1 MNSTGPPL
9 LSRVRPAHWL
19 VLDYIAAGVY
29 AVPLLLPLIN
39 EASGTAGAFAVPV
52 ELVAFSLPI
61 AVRRRHPVLAMSVL
75 LVALSVVGLVQ
86 PHAVLLGL
94 LPLAYVLY
102 IVAATARPRTAL
114 LALAASLA
122 AAVATALPDFTH
134 LGAAVPFSVLY
145 LVVWAVGFVVGQHRR
160 YTADLLGYQARLAET
175 ELERARRSVVQERI
189 QIARELHDVVA
200 HGMSVITVQAGYGNL
215 VMDTDPEAARS
226 ALGAIE
232 ATGRQTLTEL
242 RTLLT
247 VLRKDE
253 PGEGPD
259 VLSLS
264 PAPGLACLDELIERT
279 AKAGVQVAL
288 TVTGRC
294 RPLPAGIDLAAY
306 RIVQEALTNVVK
318 HADSSG
324 AVVGLGYKEDELII
338 DVTDDGN
345 GCPDEPPPVLGHG
358 LVGIRER
365 AHLYGGSVHAHNLSG
380 GGFKVTCRIPVPA
393 DTWDI
398 ASSMSVAA
406 RA

>member
-1 MNSTGPPL
+1 MYSTDPPL
-9 LSRVRPAHWL
+9 LSKVRPAHWL

-39 EASGTAGAFAVPV
+39 EASGTAGAFAVPI

-61 AVRRRHPVLAMSVL
+61 AVRRRHPVLAIGLL
-75 LVALSVVGLVQ
+75 LVALSVAGLVQ
-86 PHAVLLGL
+86 PNAVLLGL

-102 IVAATARPRTAL
+102 IVAATARPRSAMI
-114 LALAASLA
+114 ALAASLSV
-122 AAVATALPDFTH
+122 AVATALPDFKH
-134 LGAAVPFSVLY
+134 LGAAIPFSVLY

-160 YTADLLGYQARLAET
+160 YTADLLHYQARLAET
-175 ELERARRSVVQERI
+175 ELERARRNVAQERI

-215 VMDTDPEAARS
+215 VMDTEPEAARS

-242 RTLLT
+242 RSLLT
-247 VLRKDE
+247 VLRKDG
-253 PGEGPD
+253 PGEEPA
-259 VLSLS
+259 VLSLA

-288 TVTGRC
+288 AVTGRG

-306 RIVQEALTNVVK
+306 RIVQEALTNIVK
-318 HADSSG
+318 HAESSL
-324 AVVGLGYKEDELII
+324 AVVGLDYQEDALII
-338 DVTDDGN
+338 DVTDDGK
-345 GCPDEPPPVLGHG
+345 GCPDEPQPVPGHG
-358 LVGIRER
+358 MVGIRER
-365 AHLYGGSVHAHNLSG
+365 AHLYGGSVHAHNLPG
-380 GGFKVTCRIPVPA
+380 GGFKVTCRIPLPA
-393 DTWDI
+393 HAWEI
-398 ASSMSVAA
+398 ASSLKVAA